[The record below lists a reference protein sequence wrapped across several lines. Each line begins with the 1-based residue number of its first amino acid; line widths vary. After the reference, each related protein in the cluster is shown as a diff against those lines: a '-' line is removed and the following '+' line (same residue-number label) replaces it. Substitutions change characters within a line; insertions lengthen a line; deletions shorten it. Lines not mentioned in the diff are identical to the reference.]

1 MDVASF
7 IVIGAIVSLIVQ
19 FLKTRYG
26 TQSNMTLAMVV
37 VISIV
42 VGASYTLLKD
52 TPVWQTIISI
62 LGFAGAVYTY
72 ILKRFEE

>member
-7 IVIGAIVSLIVQ
+7 VVIGAIVSLVVQ
-19 FLKTRYG
+19 FLKTKYG
-26 TQSNMTLAMVV
+26 TQSNMTIAMVIA
-37 VISIV
+37 ISVV
-42 VGASYTLLKD
+42 VGAAYTLLKD
-52 TPVWQTIISI
+52 TSVWQTIISI